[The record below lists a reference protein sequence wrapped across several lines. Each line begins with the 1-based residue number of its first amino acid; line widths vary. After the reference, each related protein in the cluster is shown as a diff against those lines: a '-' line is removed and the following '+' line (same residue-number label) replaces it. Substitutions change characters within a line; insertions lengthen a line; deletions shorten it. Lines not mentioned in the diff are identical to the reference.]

1 MRWNVTTSKLP
12 KEALDFCKV
21 WLSKFDYDSLETVN
35 VKRGKSGYGV
45 YGWCDYVAEN
55 SRPYTLSLFLPGPF
69 PYIVTTKEPS
79 VKLKLYDLNRTIPD
93 SQTVASRNI
102 SQYDETVTVKLETR
116 TILKDFSEGLVFLF
130 GHELH
135 HYLASDDKVTAEDTE
150 KNADEYG
157 RLLLSRFRQV

>member
-1 MRWNVTTSKLP
+1 MRWNVTTSKLS

-55 SRPYTLSLFLPGPF
+55 SRPYTLSLFIPGPF
-69 PYIVTTKEPS
+69 PYTVTTKEPS

-116 TILKDFSEGLVFLF
+116 TTLKDSSEGLVFLF

-135 HYLASDDKVTAEDTE
+135 HYLASDDKVTADDTE

>member
-1 MRWNVTTSKLP
+1 MRWNVTTSKLS

-55 SRPYTLSLFLPGPF
+55 SRPYTLSLFIPGPF
-69 PYIVTTKEPS
+69 PYTVTTKEPS

-116 TILKDFSEGLVFLF
+116 TTLNDFSEGLVFLF

-150 KNADEYG
+150 KNADEYC